1 MNFSGK
7 ENLNVELASMI
18 GKVISNKDHKRAS
31 TMDQAPK
38 PVRASYWNIKSDSTQ
53 LPTTIGTTDHNCP
66 SSSPNSFFNI
76 LAEFKGVFLGMARS
90 PTRKQYKQEK
100 MMMENDKIGWVK
112 AKQTPHINIYISF
125 MSNVSRGHFDSLL
138 PYILFWQW
146 LSSKERTAADSSKF

>member
-1 MNFSGK
+1 
-7 ENLNVELASMI
+7 MI

-112 AKQTPHINIYISF
+112 AKQTPHINIYIYIF
-125 MSNVSRGHFDSLL
+125 HLCQTFREAIL
-138 PYILFWQW
+138 ILFFHSF
-146 LSSKERTAADSSKF
+146 LAVTFE